1 MFIDSHAHLD
11 FDRFDEDREK
21 VISRAQEVGV
31 ERVISIGTRLDSTR
45 AAISLAQ
52 AYPAY
57 LSASAGFHPL
67 SLEDDT
73 EEGWSALN
81 ILAEAPEVVAIGETG
96 LDYYYDP
103 SQGERQRLSF
113 RKHLALSQKLNKP
126 IIVHIRDAFNDV
138 FELTAEE
145 GIPAGGVV
153 HCFTGGVEE
162 CERALALGYHI
173 SLSGIVTFKNAKK
186 LQEAVSMIPL
196 DRLLLETDSPYLA
209 PTPHRGR
216 RNEPA
221 YVVHTAEMV
230 ASLRGEPLEVIASA
244 ATENTYR
251 LFNLTRSP

>member
-11 FDRFDEDREK
+11 FDRFDEDREE
-21 VISRAQEVGV
+21 VLTRAREAGV
-31 ERVISIGTRLDSTR
+31 ERVISIGTRLSSTR
-45 AAISLAQ
+45 AAISLAR
-52 AYPAY
+52 AYPSY

-73 EEGWSALN
+73 EEGWATL
-81 ILAEAPEVVAIGETG
+81 IELAEAPEVVAIGETG

-103 SQGERQRLSF
+103 SQGEQQRISF
-113 RKHLALSQKLNKP
+113 RRHLKLSQKVNKP
-126 IIVHIRDAFNDV
+126 IIVHIRDAFQDV
-138 FELTAEE
+138 FEITAQE

-173 SLSGIVTFKNAKK
+173 SLSGIVTFKNAKNI
-186 LQEAVSMIPL
+186 QEAVPMIPL

-221 YVVHTAEMV
+221 YVLHTAEV
-230 ASLRGEPLEVIASA
+230 VSSLRGEPLETIANA
-244 ATENTYR
+244 ATQNTYR
-251 LFNLTRSP
+251 LFNLKRSV